1 MVKKAQKKELKQ
13 ARKQRKTSMFF
24 VVWAA
29 FALLSLLLLAVFSV
43 THRVVM
49 KNTYEKEAVRD
60 LGDKGKRINRELR
73 EVPPDVFQNNYDGF
87 IRYLSS
93 REGILICILDEQG
106 KVLMPLE
113 QNVDPSAP
121 VFGESFDFPT
131 EIVKMKEELAR
142 VGASEENQ
150 KSVLYAVDG
159 GYVYGSVLPAY
170 DASGKPT
177 YLYAFE
183 SVELVRA
190 VEDTMNVRMLW
201 TAVFVFILS
210 FAVSSAIS
218 GALIR
223 PLDEISAKAKRLAK
237 GDFDVDFSGEDYFE
251 EMEALSAS
259 LNFAKDELSKTD
271 RMQKELI
278 ANVSHDFKTPLT
290 MIKAYAEMIIEV
302 AGDDKAK
309 REKSARVIVEEADRL
324 ASLVSDVLDL
334 SKIRSGIQALEMQT
348 FDLSAYLEEMLARFG
363 YLTET
368 QGYCLDAQIEQGL
381 FTHADKMKIGQVL
394 YNLIGNAVNYTG
406 DDKKVKVVLERKKN
420 CIRFAVSDTGAGI
433 AEDELAGIWDR
444 YYRSS
449 EAHKRPVRGTG
460 LGLSIVK
467 TILERHQFIFGVD
480 SVLGQGS
487 TFYVLFP
494 IGEIEQKE

>member
-1 MVKKAQKKELKQ
+1 
-13 ARKQRKTSMFF
+13 
-24 VVWAA
+24 
-29 FALLSLLLLAVFSV
+29 
-43 THRVVM
+43 
-49 KNTYEKEAVRD
+49 
-60 LGDKGKRINRELR
+60 
-73 EVPPDVFQNNYDGF
+73 
-87 IRYLSS
+87 
-93 REGILICILDEQG
+93 
-106 KVLMPLE
+106 
-113 QNVDPSAP
+113 
-121 VFGESFDFPT
+121 
-131 EIVKMKEELAR
+131 
-142 VGASEENQ
+142 
-150 KSVLYAVDG
+150 
-159 GYVYGSVLPAY
+159 
-170 DASGKPT
+170 
-177 YLYAFE
+177 
-183 SVELVRA
+183 
-190 VEDTMNVRMLW
+190 
-201 TAVFVFILS
+201 
-210 FAVSSAIS
+210 
-218 GALIR
+218 
-223 PLDEISAKAKRLAK
+223 
-237 GDFDVDFSGEDYFE
+237 
-251 EMEALSAS
+251 
-259 LNFAKDELSKTD
+259 
-271 RMQKELI
+271 
-278 ANVSHDFKTPLT
+278 
-290 MIKAYAEMIIEV
+290 MIIEV

-334 SKIRSGIQALEMQT
+334 SKIRSGIQALEMQA

-406 DDKKVKVVLERKKN
+406 DDKKVKVVLERKEN

>member
-1 MVKKAQKKELKQ
+1 MKKAQRKALKQ
-13 ARKQRKTSMFF
+13 ARRQRKTSMFF

-43 THRVVM
+43 THRVGL
-49 KNTYEKEAVRD
+49 KNTYEKEAVRS
-60 LGDKGKRINRELR
+60 LGEKGKRINHSLR

-93 REGILICILDEQG
+93 REGSLICILDEQG
-106 KVLMPLE
+106 TVLMPLDE
-113 QNVDPSAP
+113 NVDPSAP
-121 VFGESFDFPT
+121 VFGENFDFST
-131 EIVKMKEELAR
+131 EIVKLKAELSRA
-142 VGASEENQ
+142 GATEENQ
-150 KSVLYAVDG
+150 KSVLYAVAG

-170 DASGKPT
+170 DASGRST
-177 YLYAFE
+177 YLYTFE
-183 SVELVRA
+183 SVEFVRA

-223 PLDEISAKAKRLAK
+223 PLDEISVKAKRLAK

-309 REKSARVIVEEADRL
+309 REKSARVIMEEADRL

-348 FDLSAYLEEMLARFG
+348 FDLSAYLEETLARFG

-368 QGYCLDAQIEQGL
+368 QGYRLDAKIEQEL
-381 FTHADKMKIGQVL
+381 YTRADQMKIGQVL

-406 DDKKVKVVLERKKN
+406 DDKRVKVLLQREEN

-449 EAHKRPVRGTG
+449 EAHKRPVQGTG

-467 TILERHQFIFGVD
+467 TILERHQFVFGVE